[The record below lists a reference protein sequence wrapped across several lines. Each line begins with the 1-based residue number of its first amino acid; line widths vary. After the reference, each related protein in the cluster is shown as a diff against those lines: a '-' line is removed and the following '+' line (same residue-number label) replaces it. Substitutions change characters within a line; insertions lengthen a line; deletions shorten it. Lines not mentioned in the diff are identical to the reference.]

1 MLSRVPYFLISEIPG
16 TYFLISVFLD
26 KRNFGAARC
35 WRSFRVARFA
45 VQSLLPAGGLY
56 VAAAASGGGGGGSD
70 GGGSGISDG
79 MPGRASRAPPGFL
92 TTHLHPRLPEPRDAC
107 GTCHCVVLLMGSSAV
122 TRFTP
127 PMYPVLLTCGT
138 GPPVPAELPAALCDI
153 IQSVCLSVCDL
164 RNCLRPYVTSFKVSV
179 CLSVCLLCTLKR
191 RARLLFCIADTY

>member
-79 MPGRASRAPPGFL
+79 MAGRARTWRTQRVYRHRRPDAFL
-92 TTHLHPRLPEPRDAC
+92 LSFIKVTCEPF
-107 GTCHCVVLLMGSSAV
+107 L
-122 TRFTP
+122 
-127 PMYPVLLTCGT
+127 
-138 GPPVPAELPAALCDI
+138 
-153 IQSVCLSVCDL
+153 
-164 RNCLRPYVTSFKVSV
+164 N
-179 CLSVCLLCTLKR
+179 LK
-191 RARLLFCIADTY
+191 I